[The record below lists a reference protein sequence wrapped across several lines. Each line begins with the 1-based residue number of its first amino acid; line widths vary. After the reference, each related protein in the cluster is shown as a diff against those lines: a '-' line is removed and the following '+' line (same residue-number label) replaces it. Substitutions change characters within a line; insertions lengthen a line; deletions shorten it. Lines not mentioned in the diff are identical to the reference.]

1 MSSSPNAA
9 FTIILLAS
17 SWQSEPT
24 SPMNPQVTQH
34 SSLDL
39 ESEMLPQ
46 EPPPWIVRVTAWL
59 LLAAFLWAL
68 LIAIVVRLPETVR
81 CRFVLIPATGA
92 DPIQSPRQAV
102 ISHVAVNEG
111 QPVKKGDELFVLRS
125 DEIRGWD
132 TQFRTLSEDLHT
144 KEESLIRNEAAYASQ
159 LEIKKSES
167 EQAKSEVKFRQN
179 HAGTSRDLVARME
192 KLAKQGGESEID
204 LVKLKLDLAGSEK
217 DLSVAQRTVQQVN
230 LDRERMETEHARQRG
245 EQQSDIE
252 KLKMRIG
259 ALKTDLENTHQNL
272 LTVRSPYEGV
282 IISMDQRTVGS
293 VVQQGQVLCQLAPK
307 DAKPRARMT
316 LNEAGLPKLAI
327 AQRIRYFFDAFPY
340 QRYGAVTGILDWIS
354 ASAVTTTDGSHFVA
368 LGSLDRSEISPR
380 TGQTLPLRVGMR
392 GDAHIIVGGRTLIEY
407 AFEPI
412 RQLRESMKQ

>member
-1 MSSSPNAA
+1 MSSQ
-9 FTIILLAS
+9 L
-17 SWQSEPT
+17 
-24 SPMNPQVTQH
+24 TQRG
-34 SSLDL
+34 SLET

-46 EPPPWIVRVTAWL
+46 EPPPWIVRATAWIL
-59 LLAAFLWAL
+59 VGAFLFAL
-68 LIAIVVRLPETVR
+68 FIAIVMRLPESVH
-81 CRFVLIPATGA
+81 CRFILIPATGA
-92 DPIQSPRQAV
+92 DPIQSPRQAI
-102 ISHVAVNEG
+102 ISRVAVEEG
-111 QPVKKGDELFVLRS
+111 QPVKAGEDLFVLRS

-132 TQFRTLSEDLHT
+132 TQFRMLTEDLRT
-144 KEESLIRNEAAYASQ
+144 KEESLTQFETAYAAQ
-159 LEIKKSES
+159 LEIKKAEI
-167 EQAKSEVKFRQN
+167 EQAKSEVKFREN
-179 HAGTSRDLVARME
+179 HAATSRDLVTRME

-217 DLSVAQRTVQQVN
+217 DLSVAQRTLQQVN
-230 LDRERMETEHARQRG
+230 LDRQRVETEHLRQAG
-245 EQQSDIE
+245 EQRSEIE

-259 ALKTDLENTHQNL
+259 ALKTDLENTRQKL
-272 LTVRSPYEGV
+272 LILRSPYEGV

-293 VVQQGQVLCQLAPK
+293 FVQQGQVLCQLAPK

-316 LNEAGLPKLAI
+316 LNEAGLPKLAVD
-327 AQRIRYFFDAFPY
+327 QRIRYFFDAFPY
-340 QRYGAVTGILDWIS
+340 QRYGAVTGKLDWIS
-354 ASAVTTTDGSHFVA
+354 PSAVTTTDGSHFVA